1 MFDIQAAQN
10 RKINK
15 LKDWRNRY
23 SKEEY
28 PYKVILN
35 MFYELFSIE
44 LIWNEINS
52 AFSGGKRFSD
62 LTQAFAHIG
71 EIKRQTQLSQVH
83 QNLESFLRSDKIAC
97 GVKYSD
103 FKEMVNDAQN
113 GDNHKVIEIEYS
125 YWFYCQYWEATL
137 EWAAYGYLGYDKH
150 SAFRTVTGGDV
161 GSLKLD
167 TFKDTIQFFPTV
179 LGVSFGWK
187 DADGNSI
194 NPMSTE
200 DKNKKYY
207 PDSFEFLPPLWDKTS
222 SPKKTGCFVATVV
235 YGDYNSAEVIK
246 LRMFRDKILNKSIL
260 GKVFIS
266 MYYLVGPL
274 LADLVNYFNL
284 NKIVR
289 KVLNYLIIR
298 IKKKWK

>member
-1 MFDIQAAQN
+1 MFDIEAAQN

-15 LKDWRNRY
+15 LKEWRSRY

-44 LIWNEINS
+44 LIWSEINS
-52 AFSGGKRFSD
+52 AFSGRKQFND
-62 LTQAFAHIG
+62 PTQALMHIG
-71 EIKRQTQLSQVH
+71 EIKRQTQLTQVH
-83 QNLESFLRSDKIAC
+83 QNLESFLKSDRVAC

-103 FKEMVNDAQN
+103 FKEMVNVAQN

-137 EWAAYGYLGYDKH
+137 EWAAYGYSGYDKH
-150 SAFRTVTGGDV
+150 SAFRAVTGGDV
-161 GSLKLD
+161 GGLKLD
-167 TFKDTIQFFPTV
+167 SFQDTIKYFPTV
-179 LGVSFGWK
+179 LGVSFSWK

-194 NPMSTE
+194 NPMSSE

-207 PDSFEFLPPLWDKTS
+207 PDRFEFLPPLWSGS
-222 SPKKTGCFVATVV
+222 SGQKNKSGCFVATVV
-235 YGDYNSAEVIK
+235 YGNHNSDEVIK
-246 LRMFRDKILNKSIL
+246 LRLFRDDVLSKSIL

-266 MYYLVGPL
+266 VYYFVGPL
-274 LADLVNYFNL
+274 LAKLVNYLNL
-284 NKIVR
+284 NKPV
-289 KVLNYLIIR
+289 KKLLDYLIFR
-298 IKKKWK
+298 IDK